1 MKRIFIN
8 DYFLNEDD
16 LDYEVIRVKA
26 LIINSNNEVLLAHNN
41 NTYQFLGGHREDK
54 EALEDTLVREIKE
67 ETGMNLEVDN
77 GPFMQITTYDNDYFG
92 TSKKVCNKIYY
103 FVVYSDDKPNFDET
117 NYDELERQSE
127 FYLVYVKVSELGNF
141 LKRAVVD
148 KELDEG
154 IAREMLLV
162 VNEYNKLY
170 GGI

>member
-8 DYFLNEDD
+8 DFFLEEKD

-26 LIINSNNEVLLAHNN
+26 LLINSNNEVMLAHNN
-41 NTYQFLGGHREDK
+41 NTYQFLGGHREEN
-54 EALEDTLVREIKE
+54 EALEDALIREIKE
-67 ETGMNLEVDN
+67 ETGIDLTLDN
-77 GPFMQITTYDNDYFG
+77 GPFMQITTFDNDYFG

-103 FVVYSDDKPNFDET
+103 FVVHSDDKPNFDET

-127 FYLVYVKVSELGNF
+127 FYLVYVKLSELEKF
-141 LKRAVVD
+141 LLRAVDD

-170 GGI
+170 GGM